1 MPGGSATLSSGFTYV
16 AALPPFTDDP
26 LTARGTVVKA
36 AHITEL
42 RQRVDQLR
50 ARYGLAPFGWTDA
63 SLVPGTTP
71 IRAVHVAE
79 LRAGLN
85 AVYTASGRTT
95 PTYTQAPVA
104 GGSTVV
110 RVVDVAELRSASRS
124 SLPVRRSPS
133 NHGLPASPT
142 KKGASHLQ
150 QPTLRPAATRR
161 HACRA
166 VRSWPIRYV
175 RLD

>member
-1 MPGGSATLSSGFTYV
+1 MTSSRSSASVAGPEHAPGERAAPAARFLVEVTTAGGSATLSSGFTYV

-63 SLVPGTTP
+63 SLVP
-71 IRAVHVAE
+71 
-79 LRAGLN
+79 
-85 AVYTASGRTT
+85 
-95 PTYTQAPVA
+95 
-104 GGSTVV
+104 
-110 RVVDVAELRSASRS
+110 SRS

-133 NHGLPASPT
+133 NHGRPASAT

-166 VRSWPIRYV
+166 VRSWLTRYV